1 MLDMFIGKVIEVSNT
16 IICVA
21 INKELETPYIIINSN
36 PIRIAGV
43 GSFLKIEN
51 DIYEIISEKTILES
65 DKKEQST
72 KIASNR
78 VVVCK
83 VIGYFEGKNFKQGN
97 SGETPNIFDNAYTV
111 SDKELVKIYSGT
123 SYASSID
130 VGKYLY
136 KKDLDFYIDINNF
149 FASHSLIVGNTGSGK
164 SNTLNTI
171 FTELF
176 DNINTIDGYFLFVDT
191 NGEYSKAFTTNKI
204 NRVLDTR
211 NPDKNTIQIPINLLE
226 SEDWRLLL
234 EATEKTQYPIIK
246 TVWNGVIKNIFAKG
260 DQVDIA
266 QYLLNEL
273 KQALIGILNS
283 NANTTNKVGAIASIQ
298 EDFAFIEDE
307 FYKSIESIFDVF
319 DDYTV
324 NGNKFIVSGS
334 TDFYTDYTQTI
345 CDILNNYKVQ
355 LTKPEFTVEDMGF
368 LLNITHLHRTYKYS
382 MNENNTSP
390 LIGRFNSNKKDF
402 KVIFLPYA
410 VGNKKNIID
419 CLFEKNNVLVCDVS
433 KAKKDIRRI
442 IVTFLCAKV
451 YHFAVNSRKNKCS
464 LHLVVDEAH
473 NYLSSQNIDKE
484 DAVAKTCIETFE
496 SIIKEGR
503 KFGVFL
509 TMATQRPSDIT
520 PTLLSQSHNYVIHKL
535 VNPRD
540 IEIMKNTVPY
550 IDEMSINMLS
560 ILSPGQAI
568 FSGTAFNRPNIV
580 QVKFDESITKVESD
594 TIKLMKKWRRKKN
607 FDEESLVIACKDVDT
622 ERECAEM
629 FGFDTTIAS
638 DELEC
643 MECGERYICINEDYA
658 PVGMCLRCGVR
669 NQVVTCAHCGM
680 DFIINANI
688 MVNEPIYCENC
699 KKKLFQTD

>member
-1 MLDMFIGKVIEVSNT
+1 MQIYCWICKGENLMRDMFIGKVIEVSNT
-16 IICVA
+16 NICVA
-21 INKELETPYIIINSN
+21 INKELEAPYVIVDSI

-43 GSFLKIEN
+43 GNFLKIEN
-51 DIYEIISEKTILES
+51 DVYEIISEKTILES

-78 VVVCK
+78 VVVGK
-83 VIGYFEGKNFKQGN
+83 VIGYFEGSNFKQGS
-97 SGETPNIFDNAYTV
+97 SGETPNIFDNVYTV
-111 SDKELVKIYSGT
+111 SDNELLKIYSGT
-123 SYASSID
+123 SYAGSIA

-136 KKDLDFYIDINNF
+136 KKDLDFHIDINKF

-176 DNINTIDGYFLFVDT
+176 ENINIQNSHFLFIDT
-191 NGEYSKAFTTNKI
+191 NGEYSKAFTKTKLYH
-204 NRVLDTR
+204 VLDTR
-211 NPDKNTIQIPINLLE
+211 HPKENKIQIPLSLLE

-234 EATEKTQYPIIK
+234 EATEKTQYPLIK
-246 TVWNGVIKNIFAKG
+246 TVWNGVNKNIFVKEEKA
-260 DQVDIA
+260 DIA
-266 QYLLNEL
+266 QYLLQEL
-273 KQALIGILNS
+273 KQALNGILNS
-283 NANTTNKVGAIASIQ
+283 NANTTNKLGAISSIR
-298 EDFAFIEDE
+298 EDFNFMENT
-307 FYKSIESIFDVF
+307 FYEEIHDIFAIF
-319 DDYTV
+319 DDYTI
-324 NGNKFIVSGS
+324 NGNKFIIAGS
-334 TDFYTDYTQTI
+334 TDYFTDHTQQI
-345 CDILNNYKVQ
+345 CEKVNNYVTQSSKQ
-355 LTKPEFTVEDMGF
+355 SFTIEDMGF
-368 LLNITHLHRTYKYS
+368 LLSITHLYRTYKFN

-402 KVIFLPYA
+402 KIIFLPYK
-410 VGNKKNIID
+410 VGEKKNIIE
-419 CLFEKNNVLVCDVS
+419 CLYKGKNILVCDVS
-433 KAKKDIRRI
+433 RAKKDIRRI
-442 IVTFLCAKV
+442 IVTFLCSKL
-451 YHFAVNSRKNKCS
+451 YHFTANSPKNEFS
-464 LHLVVDEAH
+464 LHLIVDEAH
-473 NYLSSQNIDKE
+473 NYLSAQNLDKE

-550 IDEMSINMLS
+550 IDEMSISMLS

-594 TIKLMKKWRRKKN
+594 TIELMKKWRRKKN
-607 FDEESLVIACKDVDT
+607 FNVESLAIACKDVDEDRVVSEIT
-622 ERECAEM
+622 GYE
-629 FGFDTTIAS
+629 TNIAS

-643 MECGERYICINEDYA
+643 KICGEKYMY
-658 PVGMCLRCGVR
+658 
-669 NQVVTCAHCGM
+669 
-680 DFIINANI
+680 
-688 MVNEPIYCENC
+688 
-699 KKKLFQTD
+699 

>member
-1 MLDMFIGKVIEVSNT
+1 MRDMFIGKVIEVSNT
-16 IICVA
+16 NISVA
-21 INKELETPYIIINSN
+21 INKELETPFVIVNAQ

-65 DKKEQST
+65 DKREQST

-83 VIGYFEGKNFKQGN
+83 VVGYFDGSIFRQGS
-97 SGETPNIFDNAYTV
+97 SGETPNIFDNAYTA
-111 SDKELVKIYSGT
+111 SDKELLKIYSET
-123 SYASSID
+123 SYAGSIT

-136 KKDLDFYIDINNF
+136 KKDLDFHIDINKF

-176 DNINTIDGYFLFVDT
+176 ENININNSHFLFIDT
-191 NGEYSKAFTTNKI
+191 NGEYSKAFTKTKLY
-204 NRVLDTR
+204 RVLDTR
-211 NPDKNTIQIPINLLE
+211 NPEKNTVRIPLNLLE

-246 TVWNGVIKNIFAKG
+246 TVWNGVIKNIFVKEET
-260 DQVDIA
+260 DIG
-266 QYLLNEL
+266 QYLLMEL
-273 KQALIGILNS
+273 KQAMNGILNS
-283 NANTTNKVGAIASIQ
+283 NANTTNKLGAISSIR
-298 EDFAFIEDE
+298 EDFSYMEDE
-307 FYKSIESIFDVF
+307 YYKDIQDIFDIF

-324 NGNKFIVSGS
+324 NGNKFIQAGS
-334 TDFYTDYTQTI
+334 TDYYTDYTQRISERISRYTTQSSKH
-345 CDILNNYKVQ
+345 Y
-355 LTKPEFTVEDMGF
+355 FTVEDMGF
-368 LLNITHLHRTYKYS
+368 LLNITHLYRTYKHS

-402 KVIFLPYA
+402 KVIFPPYEI
-410 VGNKKNIID
+410 GKKQNIIE
-419 CLFEKNNVLVCDVS
+419 CLYDGGNVLGCDVS
-433 KAKKDIRRI
+433 RAKKDIRRI
-442 IVTFLCAKV
+442 IVTFLCSKV
-451 YHFAVNSRKNKCS
+451 YHYAVNSPKNESS
-464 LHLVVDEAH
+464 LHLIVDEAH
-473 NYLSSQNIDKE
+473 NYLSAQNLDKE

-550 IDEMSINMLS
+550 IDEMSISMLS

-580 QVKFDESITKVESD
+580 QVNFDESITKVESD
-594 TIKLMKKWRRKKN
+594 TIKLMNKWRRKKN
-607 FDEESLVIACKDVDT
+607 FDKESLAIACDDVNFD
-622 ERECAEM
+622 REVSELIGCN
-629 FGFDTTIAS
+629 TIIAS

-643 MECGERYICINEDYA
+643 ENCGEKYICIHEEYA
-658 PVGMCLRCGVR
+658 PVGLCLKCGEM
-669 NQVVTCAHCGM
+669 NNIVTCIHCGKEFIVND
-680 DFIINANI
+680 DFTID
-688 MVNEPIYCENC
+688 EPVYCEDC
-699 KKKLFQTD
+699 YPMQ